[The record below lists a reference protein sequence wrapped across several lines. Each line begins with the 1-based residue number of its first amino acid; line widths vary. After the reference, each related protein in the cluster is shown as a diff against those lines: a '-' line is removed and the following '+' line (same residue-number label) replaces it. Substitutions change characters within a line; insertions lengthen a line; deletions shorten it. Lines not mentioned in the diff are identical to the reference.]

1 MKEKVVSLHCQYGS
15 FLINEDNYNLN
26 AHFVLMR
33 ILYPESQGNSVVLP
47 NNLIL
52 TTQCITSN
60 G

>member
-26 AHFVLMR
+26 AHFVLTR

-52 TTQCITSN
+52 TTQCITNN